1 VTKFEE
7 PLDFR
12 DGYLPAARGLPIVP
26 TIETTALLAV
36 LLAYAV
42 GFAILYPI
50 AQTSGVKERV
60 DRRRPGADGSRRPLI
75 RRGRAPMHAAEDRWL
90 TG

>member
-1 VTKFEE
+1 MTNFQG

-12 DGYLPAARGLPIVP
+12 DGYLPAARGLPVP

-42 GFAILYPI
+42 GFAILYPL
-50 AQTSGVKERV
+50 AQTSVVKSV
-60 DRRRPGADGSRRPLI
+60 STGA
-75 RRGRAPMHAAEDRWL
+75 APALMEVVGH
-90 TG
+90 

>member
-1 VTKFEE
+1 MTNFEG

-12 DGYLPAARGLPIVP
+12 DGYLPAARGLPVP

-50 AQTSGVKERV
+50 AETSVVKSV
-60 DRRRPGADGSRRPLI
+60 STGA
-75 RRGRAPMHAAEDRWL
+75 APALMEVVGH
-90 TG
+90 

>member
-7 PLDFR
+7 PVDFR
-12 DGYLPAARGLPIVP
+12 DGYLPTARGLPIVP

-50 AQTSGVKERV
+50 AKMDVVKSVSTS
-60 DRRRPGADGSRRPLI
+60 A
-75 RRGRAPMHAAEDRWL
+75 APALMEVVGH
-90 TG
+90 

>member
-1 VTKFEE
+1 VTNFQG

-12 DGYLPAARGLPIVP
+12 DGYLPAARGLPVP

-42 GFAILYPI
+42 GFAILYPL
-50 AQTSGVKERV
+50 AQTSVVKSV
-60 DRRRPGADGSRRPLI
+60 STGA
-75 RRGRAPMHAAEDRWL
+75 APALMEVVGH
-90 TG
+90 